1 MKTTVLCGGL
11 LAAAFAALLALAVTD
26 AAAQDGERR
35 DPAAA
40 FSDRIDVAR
49 VVFDVRVVDGMNR
62 PIEGLTRKDFRVRLG
77 GEEAA
82 VEAVD
87 WIDDEAAWWRD
98 TVTAHLGP
106 EAAARLEPPPAPR
119 VVFFFQAN
127 LQPLAATG
135 HLRVLPRLQELA
147 HALPPSTLA
156 AVAAFDSH
164 LELHQDFTRDRDAVA
179 EAMNRGHGYFR
190 SQWPVPQEDGPS
202 LARHLSHERALEIA
216 FAEDAVAAVARA
228 LAAEPGPSSIV
239 FVGWSLEDDDA
250 MIDALVAARTQFQA
264 LDVVHPDTRDFP
276 GREVARVENL
286 VTSGHYRLTVVR
298 EPLSTTRPRLE
309 VTMRD
314 WTRFQR
320 VLHPEILEL
329 RPDAR

>member
-1 MKTTVLCGGL
+1 MKPSALRHSLFVALT
-11 LAAAFAALLALAVTD
+11 ALLAIVPVT
-26 AAAQDGERR
+26 AQDGERR
-35 DPAAA
+35 DPQAA

-49 VVFDVRVVDGMNR
+49 VIFDVRVVDGMNR
-62 PIEGLTRKDFRVRLG
+62 PIEGLTPSDFRVRLG
-77 GEEAA
+77 GERAV

-87 WIDDEAAWWRD
+87 WIDEEAEAEWFRD
-98 TVTAHLGP
+98 TVAGRLGA
-106 EAAARLEPPPAPR
+106 EAAARLQPPAPR

-135 HLRVLPRLQELA
+135 HLRVLPHLQEVA
-147 HALPPSTLA
+147 HELPQSTLA
-156 AVAAFDSH
+156 AVVAFDSH

-179 EAMNRGHGYFR
+179 EAMYRGHGYFR
-190 SQWPVPQEDGPS
+190 SEWPVPPENGPS
-202 LARHLSHERALEIA
+202 LARHLDHGRALEIA
-216 FAEDAVAAVARA
+216 FAEDAVAAVAHA

-250 MIDALVAARTQFQA
+250 MIDALVAARTQFHA
-264 LDVVHPDTRDFP
+264 LDVVHPDTRDHP
-276 GREVARVENL
+276 GREVAQVENL
-286 VTSGHYRLTVVR
+286 VTSGYYRLTVVR

-329 RPDAR
+329 RPEAR